1 MKLFIIGILAGIIG
15 GMGIGGGT
23 ILIPGL
29 TIFANIEQHL
39 AQSINLLSFIP
50 TAFIAIL
57 YHLKQ
62 KNIMTNIIFY
72 IIISGLIG
80 SFIGSY
86 ISIYINSYLLKKMF
100 AMFLFIMGIYEIISK
115 QKIGES
121 KNEKTQ
127 NKKNKQEIQKK

>member
-72 IIISGLIG
+72 ILTFGLIG
-80 SFIGSY
+80 CFIGSY
-86 ISIYINSYLLKKMF
+86 LFIYINSYLLKKMF

-121 KNEKTQ
+121 KNEKIQ